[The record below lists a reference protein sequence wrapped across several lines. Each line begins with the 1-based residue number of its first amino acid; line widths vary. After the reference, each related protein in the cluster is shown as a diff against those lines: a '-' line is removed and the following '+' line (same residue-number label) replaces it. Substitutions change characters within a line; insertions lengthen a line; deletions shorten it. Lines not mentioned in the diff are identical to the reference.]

1 MGGQPGSVLGLTTIH
16 DKPVDGTGGRVTLAY
31 TAEGTGFPS
40 DPYIVK
46 DDPGEAGGTAFQYN
60 TGTESG
66 TSTWAWIDCCT
77 DGFTIGPL
85 ESPVNAS
92 FEEYSLKFKYSQL
105 LSSQTA
111 ASNVGPDWTLPLFFR
126 TAPPL
131 QPTKLLPLPMR
142 NGSPYDEFQLYPG
155 ECTPRPKC
163 DLPCFECQADP
174 ECGWCGTT
182 QTCHDRTCDAG
193 FANSTIGSGNNTE
206 IATGI
211 NATCIAIDEIAFN
224 VTSCSAGFNSS
235 FAFCP
240 APPPREGNRTQ
251 TNITEGELD
260 LNDLLPPPTP
270 GEGIPVRIWIAVG
283 VAVLLLLLVVA
294 AVVFKLMRVK
304 QEVAEILAFENVDGV
319 KENPLFEAQ
328 ATEGLNPLYEG

>member
-1 MGGQPGSVLGLTTIH
+1 MMMMLMLMMMMMM
-16 DKPVDGTGGRVTLAY
+16 LMM
-31 TAEGTGFPS
+31 
-40 DPYIVK
+40 PY
-46 DDPGEAGGTAFQYN
+46 A
-60 TGTESG
+60 ESG

-105 LSSQTA
+105 LSSQTS

-131 QPTKLLPLPMR
+131 EPTKLLPLPMR
-142 NGSPYDEFQLYPG
+142 NGSPYDEFQIFPG
-155 ECTPRPKC
+155 ECKPRPKC

-193 FANSTIGSGNNTE
+193 FTNCTASAQDDTCPTSTYCGTRDGCKECNVESVCGLCSSFVNSTIGSGNNTE
-206 IATGI
+206 IVTGI

-270 GEGIPVRIWIAVG
+270 GEGIPVWIWIAVG

-294 AVVFKLMRVK
+294 FVVFKLMRVK
-304 QEVAEILAFENVDGV
+304 QEVAEILAFESADGV

>member
-85 ESPVNAS
+85 ES
-92 FEEYSLKFKYSQL
+92 
-105 LSSQTA
+105 QTA

-131 QPTKLLPLPMR
+131 EPTKLLPLPMR
-142 NGSPYDEFQLYPG
+142 NGSPYDEFQIFPG
-155 ECTPRPKC
+155 ECKPRPKC

-182 QTCHDRTCDAG
+182 QTYCGTRDGCKECNVESVCG
-193 FANSTIGSGNNTE
+193 LCSSFVNSTIGSGNNTE
-206 IATGI
+206 IVTGI

-270 GEGIPVRIWIAVG
+270 GEGIPVWIWIAVG
-283 VAVLLLLLVVA
+283 VAV
-294 AVVFKLMRVK
+294 
-304 QEVAEILAFENVDGV
+304 
-319 KENPLFEAQ
+319 
-328 ATEGLNPLYEG
+328 